1 MKKTLCSAICI
12 LLIICLFSSCGGDK
26 IVDVVNNAET
36 VLVNG
41 KEVDTVE
48 AYMGAFQGKQGDY
61 IEFRF
66 SEEQTFNTV
75 FINEKSTSVR
85 QYNIFAEVDGEFKLI
100 YTDKLIFNENIAVE
114 ETTATALK
122 IQIVNTEIG
131 NDNFIIQGV
140 SAYNIEQK
148 QGDLKWQSIFAKK
161 QKPSSLIHIVQHIC
175 SEFSKVII
183 LCITIM
189 VHLFPTQ
196 MLKHFV

>member
-1 MKKTLCSAICI
+1 MKKILFSITRI
-12 LLIICLFSSCGGDK
+12 LLIICLFSSCGSNR
-26 IVDVVNNAET
+26 IVDIVSTAET
-36 VLVNG
+36 VIVKG
-41 KEVDTVE
+41 EVVDTVE
-48 AYMGAFQGKQGDY
+48 ASMGAFEGKQGDY

-66 SEEQTFNTV
+66 DEEQTFNTV

-100 YTDKLIFNENIAVE
+100 YTDKLIMNDNIAVE

-148 QGDLKWQSIFAKK
+148 
-161 QKPSSLIHIVQHIC
+161 
-175 SEFSKVII
+175 
-183 LCITIM
+183 
-189 VHLFPTQ
+189 
-196 MLKHFV
+196 